1 MKYYIPSG
9 ESTCCQ
15 SRTMGTPTPLS
26 IKIAVIEEWL
36 QGISRKSISERNKI
50 GTGTVSAIIQQA
62 RNNIPDMDLMRSL
75 ALILKN
81 NNFDV
86 NDFALL
92 VRLKKVLDRIEL
104 PEEKLE
110 TLLEEINVHCYI
122 EGTSEKDFISKIDEV
137 FDIAAEF
144 DTSIWDI
151 NSQIRQR
158 TRQIK
163 DLDKKIAE
171 KQEGLRK
178 IIERYGVTVDELENY
193 RLSRSSKEK

>member
-1 MKYYIPSG
+1 
-9 ESTCCQ
+9 
-15 SRTMGTPTPLS
+15 MGAPTPYS
-26 IKIAVIEEWL
+26 IKIAVIEGWL
-36 QGISRKSISERNKI
+36 QGNSRKSIAKRNKV
-50 GTGTVSAIIQQA
+50 GTGTVSSIIQQT

-75 ALILKN
+75 AVILKKDKL
-81 NNFDV
+81 DV
-86 NDFALL
+86 SYFATI
-92 VRLKKVLDRIEL
+92 VRIKKVLDKIGL

-137 FDIAAEF
+137 FDMAAEF

-151 NSQIRQR
+151 NSQISEK

-171 KQEGLRK
+171 KQEDLRK
-178 IIERYGVTVDELENY
+178 ITERFDVTVDELEK
-193 RLSRSSKEK
+193 L